1 MKKIILCSLVA
12 MMAVTAANAEI
23 ASVEYVGNTAELKT
37 EKKDDFTVA
46 INELVDSVA
55 QKDEQVAAANLDKF
69 VPTLDRAQKMI
80 DDSQSELSAIIGDTE
95 DFQDGESVMGFV
107 DANTDAIAAINNA
120 ETGILKKAQDYA
132 DANDA
137 DTIYDDTQVKQD
149 IATNAGNITKN
160 TDAIAAINNAETG
173 ILKKAQDYADAN
185 DADTIYDDTLVKEDI
200 ATNAGN
206 ITKNTEAIALIND
219 DEKGILATAEKTYQG
234 KSKANYVVGMADG
247 SWQSIGEYYAG
258 LPEYCSTG
266 TCSLVSK
273 EGVISWEKVA
283 Y

>member
-137 DTIYDDTQVKQD
+137 DTIYDDT
-149 IATNAGNITKN
+149 
-160 TDAIAAINNAETG
+160 
-173 ILKKAQDYADAN
+173 
-185 DADTIYDDTLVKEDI
+185 LVKEDI